1 MEGRLSEIGF
11 IFFLGV
17 EKHIR
22 TLHIVVGDLS
32 IFHLFSL
39 FGFDR
44 SWANNAEGRMH
55 IFVLGLQL
63 IELWIFFFLFEK
75 RGEQSFLPLTEGVDT
90 KLCKY
95 LDKQLHIFRLKDESA
110 EASSSANQS
119 SCIMKRS
126 SDSTVKWKSTKLS
139 PIDRGDAVPS
149 IRVRFNDT
157 RPSKVE
163 KLNFKK
169 ENQLIVWQREMG
181 QYILEINVLRFKLI

>member
-1 MEGRLSEIGF
+1 MNYG
-11 IFFLGV
+11 
-17 EKHIR
+17 
-22 TLHIVVGDLS
+22 
-32 IFHLFSL
+32 
-39 FGFDR
+39 
-44 SWANNAEGRMH
+44 
-55 IFVLGLQL
+55 
-63 IELWIFFFLFEK
+63 FFFLFEK

-95 LDKQLHIFRLKDESA
+95 LDKQLHIFSLKDESA